1 MHDPYP
7 QGSPTKEARRSP
19 GNSANSKG
27 SAALGS
33 EVPPSPGEQ
42 AAKREAVG
50 ALLAERGLDALLL
63 RRVSS
68 FAWITCGARSEIN
81 TAVEAGEAAVLL
93 TRDHRYLL
101 TNNIEAP
108 RLLGEQGLREQGFE
122 PRVHAW
128 HEPEAALHELVRG
141 LRTGVDRPAPE
152 LVGAVDVSQDVAR
165 LRAALT
171 PAEAARFRA
180 LGQLCAEAMQRAV
193 RTLVPGQTEH
203 EIAAA
208 LAREC
213 VKSGVWPIV
222 DLVATD
228 QRVLELRHPL
238 PTDKTLERYAMLVL
252 CGRKWGLV
260 CSVTRL
266 VHFGPLPAEL
276 GRKAQAVARVD
287 ARFLAATR
295 PGAVLKDIL
304 HAATAAYREVGF
316 ADEWTHHHQGG
327 AAGYEPRELLAT
339 PRATDAVRAGQV
351 YAWNPSI
358 AGTKSED
365 SVLVT
370 ESGVDVLT
378 AMPGWPTIDIEVDGV
393 TYPRPDI
400 LVL

>member
-1 MHDPYP
+1 MDERNSRESPMAAAS
-7 QGSPTKEARRSP
+7 GSLA
-19 GNSANSKG
+19 GGGA
-27 SAALGS
+27 
-33 EVPPSPGEQ
+33 PSPGEQ
-42 AAKREAVG
+42 SAKREAVG
-50 ALLAERGLDALLL
+50 ALLAARGLDALLL

-81 TAVEAGEAAVLL
+81 TAVEAGEAQVLL
-93 TRDHRYLL
+93 TRDRRYLL

-108 RLLGEQGLREQGFE
+108 RLLGEEGLLAQGFE

-128 HEPEAALHELVRG
+128 HEPEAALHALVRG
-141 LRTGVDRPAPE
+141 LRVGVDRPAPE
-152 LVGAVDVSQDVAR
+152 LAGAVDVSQDLAR

-171 PAEAARFRA
+171 PEEAVRFRA
-180 LGQLCAEAMQRAV
+180 LGRLCAEAMQRAV
-193 RTLVPGQTEH
+193 RTLAPGQTEH

-208 LAREC
+208 LARESVAC
-213 VKSGVWPIV
+213 GVWPIV

-238 PTDKTLERYAMLVL
+238 PTDKRLERYAMLVL
-252 CGRKWGLV
+252 CGRRWGLV

-276 GRKAQAVARVD
+276 ARKAQAVARVD
-287 ARFLAATR
+287 AGFLAATR
-295 PGAVLKDIL
+295 PGAVLKDVL
-304 HAATAAYREVGF
+304 SAATAAYREVGF
-316 ADEWTHHHQGG
+316 PDEWTLHHQGG

-339 PRATDAVRAGQV
+339 PRATDVIRAGQV

-365 SVLVT
+365 SVLVG
-370 ESGVDVLT
+370 ERGVEVLT
-378 AMPGWPTIDIEVDGV
+378 AVPGWPAIDVALDGV
-393 TYPRPDI
+393 TYPRPGI